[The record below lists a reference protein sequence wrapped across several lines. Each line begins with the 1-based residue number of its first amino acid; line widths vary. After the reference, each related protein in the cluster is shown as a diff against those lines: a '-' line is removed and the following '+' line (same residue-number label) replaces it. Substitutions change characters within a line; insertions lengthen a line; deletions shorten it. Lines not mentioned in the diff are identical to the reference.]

1 MVYKLF
7 YTNSAL
13 KDLDRLEKGDRNQI
27 LGKLNFYL
35 KLSDPF
41 VKAKK
46 LKNFTIDTYRFR
58 IGNYRAIFRK
68 DPKTDTLVVLVIL
81 KIVHRKEAYK

>member
-7 YTNSAL
+7 YTNPAL
-13 KDLDRLEKGDRNQI
+13 KDLDRLEKSDRNKV
-27 LGKLNFYL
+27 LGKLDFYL

-41 VKAKK
+41 TKAKK

-58 IGNYRAIFRK
+58 IGDYRVIFRK
-68 DPKTDTLVVLVIL
+68 DPKTNILVVLVIL
-81 KIVHRKEAYK
+81 RIVHRKDAYR